1 MKLRDADLLA
11 RHLIDRDCT
20 QARLARKVGRSRQFI
35 NKLVAGSTD
44 ACSTD
49 VARAIEEELNVV
61 PGTLF
66 MPSSPREMREGV
78 SSKAGAAA

>member
-1 MKLRDADLLA
+1 MRLRDADLLA

-35 NKLVAGSTD
+35 NKLVTGLTD
-44 ACSTD
+44 TCSPD
-49 VARAIEEELNVV
+49 VARGIEEELNVV

-66 MPSSPREMREGV
+66 VSSSPHEMREPV
-78 SSKAGAAA
+78 PSKAESAA